1 MLNMYDSNAT
11 YKEPSIALMR
21 NLLGSVS
28 LEDVEQEEMTESE
41 RKDYCAAIS
50 AVFPRLEKD
59 IKKFLHEQL
68 LFIATNGVDMEQ
80 IQFARGTFNGL
91 DMLLDHWR
99 IVHLEY
105 ISKIPKEEFDK
116 TSPINQI

>member
-1 MLNMYDSNAT
+1 MYDSNAT

-68 LFIATNGVDMEQ
+68 LFMATNGVDMEQ